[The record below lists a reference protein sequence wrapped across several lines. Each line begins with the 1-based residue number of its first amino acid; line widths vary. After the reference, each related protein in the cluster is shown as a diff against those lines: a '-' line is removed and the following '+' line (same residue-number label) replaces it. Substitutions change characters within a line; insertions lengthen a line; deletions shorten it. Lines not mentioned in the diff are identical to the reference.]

1 MRDERGNLWQNSKC
15 VRLKA
20 QKYRRTLICFL
31 PFGRKI
37 DFYTS
42 GKKTAFKIKMWDFKL
57 TVNDRNRTC
66 RSPCKRLLGRAFG
79 RRGEEEMEER
89 RKQRERNQIRVM
101 AEYFIFNQSGKRKEE
116 ESASNVKERN
126 RYENLFAWENISSH
140 SVFEER
146 RVIVWIYFF
155 KLKKKKMEVSW
166 VNPQLGIRCVI

>member
-1 MRDERGNLWQNSKC
+1 MCPSQSPEIQTDTYLFSALWTQNWLLYI
-15 VRLKA
+15 R
-20 QKYRRTLICFL
+20 
-31 PFGRKI
+31 
-37 DFYTS
+37 
-42 GKKTAFKIKMWDFKL
+42 KKTAFKIKMWDFKL

-155 KLKKKKMEVSW
+155 KLKKKNGS
-166 VNPQLGIRCVI
+166 QLS